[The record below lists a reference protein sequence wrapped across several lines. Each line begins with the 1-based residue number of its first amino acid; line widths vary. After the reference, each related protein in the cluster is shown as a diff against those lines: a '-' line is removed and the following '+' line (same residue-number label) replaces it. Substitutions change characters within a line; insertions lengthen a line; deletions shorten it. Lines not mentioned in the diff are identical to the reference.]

1 MPLEKHATFQLV
13 DSGGV
18 DQDHSLENDDHNSFL
33 FWIYFYMPLCFP
45 KYHIRIVNIFVVHYS
60 VVFSNSNPF

>member
-33 FWIYFYMPLCFP
+33 F
-45 KYHIRIVNIFVVHYS
+45 
-60 VVFSNSNPF
+60 